1 MDKKKLAICVS
12 LGSVVVSVLT
22 IFCASLMF
30 KNDNTNY
37 DYLNGGADKV
47 ILFIGDGMGE
57 NHIQV
62 AETKA
67 GKPMFFTNFDKEGY
81 VTTDS
86 LTFAQPTDSAA
97 AATALATGQKV
108 NNRELAYHNGEDIEN
123 ITEYAKSK
131 GLGVGIVTTDYQTG
145 ATPSAFSSHV
155 KDRDHQVDILND
167 QLNADIDL
175 FFSRTN
181 STIAKYKDSF
191 IEKGYTY
198 IETTND
204 MVLTDKKV
212 MGAFEEISYEGSIKN
227 NKDISLSDAVEY
239 AVNYFET
246 NFPNGYFLMVEGA
259 HIDKRSHDNDID
271 SMSSHLI
278 EFDKA
283 IKETYME
290 LGDDSETCLIVTADH
305 ETGNLSKAESKEDIS
320 DDLYHSTNHTSK
332 DVKYFIHQDNENINQ
347 IGEKIDN
354 THIFRITKA
363 LLS

>member
-1 MDKKKLAICVS
+1 MDKNKLAICVS
-12 LGSVVVSVLT
+12 LSSVVISVLT
-22 IFCASLMF
+22 IFCVTLF
-30 KNDNTNY
+30 NNDNVNY
-37 DYLNGGADKV
+37 DYLNGNADKV
-47 ILFIGDGMGE
+47 VLFIGDGMGE

-67 GKPMFFTNFDKEGY
+67 GKEMFFTNFDKEGY

-108 NNRELAYHNGEDIEN
+108 NNRELAYHNGKDIQS
-123 ITEYAKSK
+123 ITEYAKAK
-131 GLGVGIVTTDYQTG
+131 GLGVGIVTSDYQTG

-181 STIAKYKDSF
+181 STISKYRDAF

-198 IETTND
+198 IETTDD
-204 MVLTDKKV
+204 MVFTDKKV
-212 MGAFEEISYEGSIKN
+212 MGSFEEISYEGSIKN
-227 NKDISLSDAVEY
+227 NKDISMSDAVEY

-259 HIDKRSHDNDID
+259 HIDKRSHDNNID
-271 SMSSHLI
+271 SMISHLM
-278 EFDKA
+278 ELDKA
-283 IKETYME
+283 VKETYME
-290 LGDDSETCLIVTADH
+290 LGDDSKACLIVTADH
-305 ETGNLSKAESKEDIS
+305 ETGDLSKAESKEDIS
-320 DDLYHSTNHTSK
+320 DDLYHTTNHTSK

-347 IGEKIDN
+347 IKEKIDN
-354 THIFRITKA
+354 THIFRIVKA

>member
-81 VTTDS
+81 VTTNS

-97 AATALATGQKV
+97 GGTALATGQKV
-108 NNRELAYHNGEDIEN
+108 NNRELAYHNGKDIQS
-123 ITEYAKSK
+123 ITEYAKSL

-155 KDRDHQVDILND
+155 KDRDLQVSILMD
-167 QLNADIDL
+167 QLDADIDL
-175 FFSRTN
+175 FFSRTDDVI
-181 STIAKYKDSF
+181 SRYKDSF
-191 IEKGYTY
+191 VEKGYTY
-198 IETTND
+198 IETSNEMKFT
-204 MVLTDKKV
+204 TTKV
-212 MGAFEEISYEGSIKN
+212 MGAFEEISYDGAVNN
-227 NKDISLSDAVEY
+227 NKQISLSDVVEY
-239 AVNYFET
+239 AVEYFEK
-246 NFPNGYFLMVEGA
+246 NYPDGYFLMVEGA
-259 HIDKRSHDNDID
+259 YIDKESHNNDVDGMI
-271 SMSSHLI
+271 SHLI

-290 LGDDSETCLIVTADH
+290 LGDKSEVCMIVTADH
-305 ETGNLSKAESKEDIS
+305 ETGDLSEAETREDIS
-320 DDLYHSTNHTSK
+320 DKLYHSTNHTSK
-332 DVKYFIHQDNENINQ
+332 DVKYFIQQDNENINQ
-347 IGEKIDN
+347 IDEKIDN